1 LRDGEKAAAELVEV
15 NYVTDKDL
23 FERLKNLLNV
33 GEYSIDEFGGYRG
46 TGTAGFILEELLGF
60 DPTNK
65 DGPDSGRWEVKFH
78 SGSSP
83 LTLFHKTPEPEG
95 VMRGLLKA
103 CGWTGRSG
111 RLSFRHTIWGQ
122 SDRGLA
128 VRSENQRVIVDLGKP
143 GIQAPFWTHDT
154 IVNAFAYK
162 LRRLI
167 VVHGKVRKAKGLV
180 VFESAQLLQDP
191 RTTAFVQAICDGIV
205 AIDFDFRATDTEALR
220 DHGTK
225 FRIKIGDLQK
235 LYETAERF

>member
-1 LRDGEKAAAELVEV
+1 V
-15 NYVTDKDL
+15 NYVTDKNL
-23 FERLKNLLNV
+23 FERLKELLKV
-33 GEYSIDEFGGYRG
+33 GEYEIDDFGGYRG

-95 VMRGLLKA
+95 IMRNLLNA
-103 CGWTGRSG
+103 CGWIGKSG
-111 RLSFRHTIWGQ
+111 RLSFRHTVWGRTE
-122 SDRGLA
+122 RGL
-128 VRSENQRVIVDLGKP
+128 VVKSENQKLIVDLGKP
-143 GIQAPFWTHDT
+143 NTHSPFWTHDT

-167 VVHGKVRKAKGLV
+167 VVHGKVKKAKGTV
-180 VFESAQLLQDP
+180 VFQSAQLLQAP
-191 RTTAFVQAICDGIV
+191 RTTAFVQAIVDGVV
-205 AIDFDFRATDTEALR
+205 AIDFDLRATDTAALR

-235 LYETAERF
+235 IYEKTETF

>member
-1 LRDGEKAAAELVEV
+1 M

-23 FERLKNLLNV
+23 FERLKALLKV
-33 GEYSIDEFGGYRG
+33 GEYKTEEFGGYRG

-95 VMRGLLKA
+95 VMRSLLHA
-103 CGWTGRSG
+103 CGWIGKSG
-111 RLSFRHTIWGQ
+111 RQSFRHTVWGQ
-122 SDRGLA
+122 TERGL
-128 VRSENQRVIVDLGKP
+128 VVKSENQKLIVDLGKP
-143 GIQAPFWTHDT
+143 QTQSPFWTHDT

-167 VVHGKVRKAKGLV
+167 VVHGKVKKAKGTV
-180 VFESAQLLQDP
+180 VFESAQLLQAP
-191 RTTAFVQAICDGIV
+191 RTTAFVQAIVDGVI
-205 AIDFDFRATDTEALR
+205 AIDFDLRATDTAALR

-235 LYETAERF
+235 IYEKTESF